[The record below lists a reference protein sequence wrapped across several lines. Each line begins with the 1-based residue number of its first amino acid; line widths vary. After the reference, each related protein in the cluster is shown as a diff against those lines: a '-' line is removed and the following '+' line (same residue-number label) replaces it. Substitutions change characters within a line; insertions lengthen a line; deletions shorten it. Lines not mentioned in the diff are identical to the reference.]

1 MARKKS
7 TDLTEAELRLMK
19 IVWKKKHATVGDV
32 AQALT
37 DDPPLAYN
45 TVLTTMRI
53 LENKGYIRHTKAGRA
68 FVYEPLVQRAQASA
82 NAIRHLVNRFFG
94 GSAGQLVMNLLE
106 DDQLAAKEI
115 ERIKKRIDQSD

>member
-1 MARKKS
+1 LARKKS